1 LGTAAASRARSVPP
15 QLLHRGNE
23 FAPKLVIARGNA
35 SFRHSTASRAALLRK
50 RFAYCRDRYDYGI
63 LDEVFATE
71 TSTLNGSAIIRREA
85 GLHKDL
91 KRSQVIMIGLGGAIG
106 TGLFMGSGLAIGYA
120 GPAVILSFAIA
131 GFAAAVMVFSLSEM
145 AVVHPSAGSFGTYAE
160 IYLNPWAGTV
170 VRYTYWMAQVIA
182 VGGESVAAGVYMT
195 YWYPGTPVWLWS
207 LAFAFTLLY
216 FNSRSVNHFGTIEYW
231 FALIKVVAIVVFIA
245 IGTAT
250 ILGIGMQP
258 IGFHNLS
265 GLPGGFMPK
274 GFGGVWM
281 AVIVGVLSFNGI
293 EVIAVTSGETKDP
306 VRTIPAALRTM
317 ALRLFLFYVLAL
329 GIVVTFVP
337 WTETGATVVTQS
349 PFVRVFAHSGIRHAA
364 AIMNFVVLT
373 AALSSMNTN
382 VYLCSRMLFSLS
394 RGNYAPRFLARLSK
408 NGTPIA
414 AILTSG
420 ACILLAAGVSKLTPL
435 AYNYL
440 FGVALF
446 GAIIVWIVV
455 LLSHLS
461 FRRRH
466 RVEDLPVVMPF
477 FPGMQLAGLAL
488 LIAVLITMGLDK
500 EVWRISWIVGVPW
513 LMFVSVA
520 YFIMKARRTRNCPA
534 TETIQ
539 SDLAGAPLGAEA
551 RRPGT
556 V

>member
-1 LGTAAASRARSVPP
+1 M
-15 QLLHRGNE
+15 
-23 FAPKLVIARGNA
+23 
-35 SFRHSTASRAALLRK
+35 
-50 RFAYCRDRYDYGI
+50 
-63 LDEVFATE
+63 
-71 TSTLNGSAIIRREA
+71 STLNGSAITRREA

-131 GFAAAVMVFSLSEM
+131 AFAAAAMVFSLSEM
-145 AVVHPSAGSFGTYAE
+145 AVVHPSAGSLGTYAE

-182 VGGESVAAGVYMT
+182 VGAEAVAAGVYMR
-195 YWYPGTPVWLWS
+195 YWYPGTSVWIWS
-207 LAFAFTLLY
+207 LTFAFALLY

-231 FALIKVVAIVVFIA
+231 FALIKVIAIMVFIA
-245 IGTAT
+245 IGAAT
-250 ILGIGMQP
+250 IFGIGMQP
-258 IGFHNLS
+258 IGFHNLT

-317 ALRLFLFYVLAL
+317 ALRLFLFYILAL
-329 GIVVTFVP
+329 GIVVTCVP
-337 WTETGATVVTQS
+337 WTDTGATIVTQS

-394 RGNYAPRFLARLSK
+394 RGAYAPHFLARLSK
-408 NGTPIA
+408 NGTPVA

-455 LLSHLS
+455 LLSHVS

-466 RVEDLPVVMPF
+466 KVEDLPVRMPF
-477 FPGMQLAGLAL
+477 FPGMQILGLAL
-488 LIAVLITMGLDK
+488 LVAVLITMGLDR
-500 EVWRISWIVGVPW
+500 EVWGISWIVGVPW
-513 LMFVSVA
+513 LVFVSII
-520 YFIMKARRTRNCPA
+520 YFIVKARRARNALDTAALQTEPDMPVGA
-534 TETIQ
+534 TARK
-539 SDLAGAPLGAEA
+539 AG
-551 RRPGT
+551 T
-556 V
+556 S